1 MPTNGSSDHGPRSL
15 SQWLARLERLH
26 PDEIDLGLAR
36 VGEVARR
43 LGLIDAFPM
52 VITVAGT
59 NGKGSVVATLEALL
73 LAQGCTVG
81 AHTSPH
87 ILRYNERIKINGLEA
102 DDEAICQAF
111 LRIEEARNDISL
123 TYFEFGVL
131 AALWLF
137 REAGPDVIVLET
149 GLGGRLD
156 AVNILDADIAV
167 ISSIGLDHQQWLGD
181 DRESI
186 GREKAGIFRAG
197 RPVVCVDDN
206 PPVSLRDI
214 ASSLECTWHGTD
226 NAIHWEEHSD
236 TWSWSGLGRDGQQRE
251 MSALPVPRL
260 ALSNVS
266 AALQALALTPYWP
279 SRDAVEAALSDLHLA
294 GRRQW
299 LKDAGCGCRVILDV
313 AHNEQAA
320 AALAVELNRQP
331 VRGRVHAVLAMMRD
345 KDHAGFY
352 RALESSVDFWYITQV
367 DQPRCLPADQLLE
380 RLRMLGAETLHG
392 PCEDVEA
399 AYRSACREAATDDTI
414 VVCGSFFTVSAM
426 LRLADTV
433 FSPDPER

>member
-1 MPTNGSSDHGPRSL
+1 MPTTGSSDHNPRSL

-26 PDEIDLGLAR
+26 PDEIDLGLSR
-36 VGEVARR
+36 VSQVAQR
-43 LGLIDAFPM
+43 LDLLDAFPL

-73 LAQGCTVG
+73 LAQGRTVG

-87 ILRYNERIKINGLEA
+87 LLRYNERIKINGLEA

-111 LRIEEARNDISL
+111 LRIDETRNDISL

-137 REAGPDVIVLET
+137 REARPDVVVLET

-206 PPVSLRDI
+206 PPVSLRDT
-214 ASSLECTWHGTD
+214 ARALKCAWYGMD
-226 NAIHWEEHSD
+226 NAIHWASRTD
-236 TWSWSGLGRDGQQRE
+236 TWSWSGLDPDGKPLE
-251 MSALPVPRL
+251 MSGLPVPRL
-260 ALSNVS
+260 ALSNAS

-279 SRDAVEAALSDLHLA
+279 SRSAVQEALSDLHLA

-299 LKDAGCGCRVILDV
+299 LRDSGCDYRVLLDV

-320 AALAVELNRQP
+320 EALADELSRQP
-331 VRGRVHAVLAMMRD
+331 PQGRVHAVVAMMRD
-345 KDHAGFY
+345 KDHAGFF

-367 DQPRCLPADQLLE
+367 DQPRCLPADELLE
-380 RLRMLGAETLHG
+380 RLRILGAETLHG
-392 PCEDVEA
+392 PCESVEA
-399 AYRSACREAATDDTI
+399 AYRSACREAATDDI
-414 VVCGSFFTVSAM
+414 ILVCGSFFTVSAM
-426 LRLADTV
+426 LRVADTV
-433 FSPDPER
+433 FTPDPER